1 MKMQD
6 EREAVL
12 IVDLT
17 KREREL
23 EVRRKELESLLA
35 GVSKEEKAIK
45 KRLGEIGGIKET
57 TLPMTQSDW
66 DRMQYS
72 VYGYEK

>member
-12 IVDLT
+12 IVDLM
-17 KREREL
+17 KRKREL

-45 KRLGEIGGIKET
+45 KRLGENHG
-57 TLPMTQSDW
+57 
-66 DRMQYS
+66 
-72 VYGYEK
+72 